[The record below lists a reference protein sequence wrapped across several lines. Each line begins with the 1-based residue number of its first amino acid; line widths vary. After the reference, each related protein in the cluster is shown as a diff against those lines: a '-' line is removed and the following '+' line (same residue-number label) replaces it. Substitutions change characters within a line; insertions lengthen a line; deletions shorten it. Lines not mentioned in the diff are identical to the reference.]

1 VTVAATDLYNCIYF
15 VILLHSFDIVST
27 QMLFSKY
34 LGGLTKL
41 RLCPSVRPSVL
52 LQIPPHSAADR
63 GILLW
68 KSDNSVARILQF
80 GQNKTQKVAGT

>member
-1 VTVAATDLYNCIYF
+1 MLSEVTVAVSDLYNFIYF
-15 VILLHSFDIVST
+15 VILLHSFDTVST
-27 QMLFSKY
+27 QMFFSKY

-41 RLCPSVRPSVL
+41 RLWPSVL

-68 KSDNSVARILQF
+68 KSDNSAARILQF
-80 GQNKTQKVAGT
+80 GQNKTQKIAGT